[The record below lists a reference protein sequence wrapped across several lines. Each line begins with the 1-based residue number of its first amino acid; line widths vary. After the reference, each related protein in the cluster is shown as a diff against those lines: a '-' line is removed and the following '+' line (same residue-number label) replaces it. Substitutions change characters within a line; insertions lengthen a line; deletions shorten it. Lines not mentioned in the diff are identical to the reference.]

1 MHGKKP
7 LQRAILSPCG
17 KDATLALS
25 NQPPPDRPGRPD
37 RPFLRPPREVP
48 WRRITQSALSRIAL
62 LDAITHIELN
72 AVDLA
77 LDMAS
82 RFTKTQ
88 LLVVFIMTGLA
99 LSMMRHDI
107 F

>member
-1 MHGKKP
+1 
-7 LQRAILSPCG
+7 
-17 KDATLALS
+17 
-25 NQPPPDRPGRPD
+25 
-37 RPFLRPPREVP
+37 VP
-48 WRRITQSALSRIAL
+48 WRRITQFALSRIAL

-77 LDMAS
+77 LGIAS